1 VTSRRWT
8 PRTVLIVGI
17 VFVVLSVGTALWRWV
32 RGEPID
38 MELGTL
44 TGGLIVAVVG
54 LYFDRRDIRSTASP
68 NER

>member
-17 VFVVLSVGTALWRWV
+17 VFVVLSVGTALWHWA

-44 TGGLIVAVVG
+44 TGGMIVTVFG
-54 LYFDRRDIRSTASP
+54 LYLYRRDIRSTASP